1 MLAVVRQIVDRL
13 IANLVALVVEP
24 CCGTFDIDIKVL
36 WSEIGLLIVEWQEN
50 DAVGLG
56 TLHQT
61 KVAGYHIAR
70 FAILIEF
77 LVIDGGLGG
86 IEGSEVFVILYI
98 TLVIRLAHSLG
109 QVVNGGDARGEGGKA
124 EFHLVALGSGGELTV
139 TSQADE
145 GIFAVLQTGDVHL
158 VSLVKLFLAL
168 DIGVEELAVLVE
180 GIHVDVLDFLGKG
193 IGILHVVGVVEREG

>member
-1 MLAVVRQIVDRL
+1 MLAVVRQIVDGL

-36 WSEIGLLIVEWQEN
+36 WTEIGLLVVEWQEN

-61 KVAGYHIAR
+61 EVAGYHIAH
-70 FAILIEF
+70 FSVLVEF
-77 LVIDGGLGG
+77 LVIDRGLGG
-86 IEGSEVFVILYI
+86 IEGSEVLVILYI

-109 QVVNGGDARGEGGKA
+109 QVVNGGDAWGEGGKA

-145 GIFAVLQTGDVHL
+145 GIFAVLQTGDIHL
-158 VSLVKLFLAL
+158 VSLVKLFFAL

-180 GIHVDVLDFLGKG
+180 GIHIDVLDFLGKG
-193 IGILHVVGVVEREG
+193 VGILHVVRVVEREG